1 MGGRVFAVVESPAE
15 ENGGGGVCA
24 ENAWGVAGD
33 SRNGG
38 YFLPRFLVK
47 CWIVR
52 PHEQE
57 RVHDGKFFLGET
69 CELSAEFEIE
79 DII

>member
-1 MGGRVFAVVESPAE
+1 
-15 ENGGGGVCA
+15 
-24 ENAWGVAGD
+24 
-33 SRNGG
+33 
-38 YFLPRFLVK
+38 LVK
-47 CWIVR
+47 CRIVR